1 MRTYKIKDIGKVV
14 TGKTPPTKIE
24 EYYTTSDYMFVCPP
38 DIKNKRYI
46 FCSEKY
52 ISDLAF
58 NTFKAIQ
65 LDENSIV
72 IDCIGADLG
81 NVSII
86 GKKCITNQQINAI
99 TKINNDTVIPLY
111 LYYYFLNKK
120 DYFHLIGQNG
130 STMPIINKSLF
141 ENIEISIH
149 SIEEQQHIVNTIS
162 FLLLKSL

>member
-24 EYYTTSDYMFVCPP
+24 EYYTKADYMFVCPP

-46 FCSEKY
+46 HYSEKY
-52 ISDLAF
+52 ISHLAF
-58 NTFKAIQ
+58 DNFKTIHINV
-65 LDENSIV
+65 DSIV

-81 NVSII
+81 NVSIV
-86 GKKCITNQQINAI
+86 GKKCISNQQINAI
-99 TKINNDTVIPLY
+99 TKINNEIAIPLY

-141 ENIEISIH
+141 ENIEIYIH